1 MVGTPVGMLHRRKEN
16 TMDDIKA
23 IERYLIGRYLQETDV
38 SLADVPRRRD
48 ALLYLALREELAV
61 MDRPLYETVILA
73 GDKGPVFPEI
83 PVRTSEKALKLTLE
97 CLYGMR
103 SVYKGGLFPG
113 VSPEGMNRIQNVVI
127 TYKKAMKICRRWS
140 WSRFRGSRLEN
151 QEGHTTSTIFGK
163 TPRIFVLMTMPGICI
178 TTNPI
183 RGWKPVIANKKH
195 VIEIYFD
202 EIFLL
207 KAMNVLMYKKARSG
221 LFFCD
226 SMGVTETIHCL
237 ANDIEEQ
244 PVV

>member
-1 MVGTPVGMLHRRKEN
+1 
-16 TMDDIKA
+16 
-23 IERYLIGRYLQETDV
+23 
-38 SLADVPRRRD
+38 
-48 ALLYLALREELAV
+48 

-127 TYKKAMKICRRWS
+127 TYKKVSDEDLQEMVMEQIS
-140 WSRFRGSRLEN
+140 WQQARKSGRPYNLDDIRKDAQNIRPYDNAWDLYYDE
-151 QEGHTTSTIFGK
+151 
-163 TPRIFVLMTMPGICI
+163 
-178 TTNPI
+178 PI

-207 KAMNVLMYKKARSG
+207 KAMNVLMYKKAFRAFFFVIAWASLRRSTA
-221 LFFCD
+221 LR
-226 SMGVTETIHCL
+226 TT
-237 ANDIEEQ
+237 
-244 PVV
+244 